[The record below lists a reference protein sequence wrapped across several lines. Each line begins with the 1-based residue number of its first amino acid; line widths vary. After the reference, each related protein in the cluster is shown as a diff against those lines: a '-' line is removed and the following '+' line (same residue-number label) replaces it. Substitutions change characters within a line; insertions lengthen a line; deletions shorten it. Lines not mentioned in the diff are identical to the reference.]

1 MQTQTFINVTHPNM
15 QQHQHQQPQNH
26 QMQSFVNQ
34 MQNFAQGMVN
44 YSQQM
49 VQYSQTVSNQ
59 MMHQNQPQNN
69 HQNNH
74 NASIVLVDNSF
85 ISPQIQQIQHDM
97 QQISNPFQS
106 QPMFSMN

>member
-1 MQTQTFINVTHPNM
+1 M
-15 QQHQHQQPQNH
+15 
-26 QMQSFVNQ
+26 
-34 MQNFAQGMVN
+34 G
-44 YSQQM
+44 
-49 VQYSQTVSNQ
+49 TVSNQ

-106 QPMFSMN
+106 QPMFSMNDIQNEHQNNNVIDLTGNDEEEDDEEEEEKEEFVPWQDSDI